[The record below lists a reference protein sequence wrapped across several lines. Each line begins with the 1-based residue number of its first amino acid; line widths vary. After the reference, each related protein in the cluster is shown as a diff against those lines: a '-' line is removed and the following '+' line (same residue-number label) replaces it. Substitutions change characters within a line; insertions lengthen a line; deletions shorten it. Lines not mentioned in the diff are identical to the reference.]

1 MKMNK
6 IIVGLLFA
14 AVNLSANVTGEN
26 VYNAKCAKC
35 HMLETPMNMD
45 KVERMETMQ
54 EMMMSMKA
62 PSMAMVSA
70 KVKHAVDNDEAA
82 FTAFVM
88 DYIKS
93 PSRDK
98 AVCMPMAIKRFG
110 LMPPIGA
117 SMSMEER
124 SAVAVWLYKNFN
136 EKWDDKK
143 CMPWKS
149 GMGMEGKGMM
159 QDQNSMR
166 CAAGKCG
173 MGKNS
178 SY

>member
-26 VYNAKCAKC
+26 VYNAKCVKC
-35 HMLETPMNMD
+35 HMLEAPMNVE

-54 EMMMSMKA
+54 EMMGSMKA
-62 PSMAMVSA
+62 PPMAMVSA
-70 KVKHAVDNDEAA
+70 KVKHAVGNDKAA
-82 FTAFVM
+82 FTAFVI
-88 DYIKS
+88 DYIKN
-93 PSRDK
+93 PSQDK
-98 AVCMPMAIKRFG
+98 AVCMPMAIRRFG

-124 SAVAVWLYKNFN
+124 AAVALWLYENFD
-136 EKWDDKK
+136 ERWDDNKGMACK
-143 CMPWKS
+143 
-149 GMGMEGKGMM
+149 GNMGMKGKGMM

-166 CAAGKCG
+166 CSAGKCG
-173 MGKNS
+173 E
-178 SY
+178 

>member
-26 VYNAKCAKC
+26 VYNAKCAEC
-35 HMLETPMNMD
+35 HMLKAPMDMENM
-45 KVERMETMQ
+45 EHMETRQ
-54 EMMMSMKA
+54 EMMRSMKA
-62 PSMAMVSA
+62 PSMAMISA

-82 FTAFVM
+82 FTAFVI
-88 DYIKS
+88 DYIKN

-117 SMSMEER
+117 SMSIEER
-124 SAVAVWLYKNFN
+124 TAVAVWLYKNFDQ
-136 EKWDDKK
+136 KWDDNKGMACK
-143 CMPWKS
+143 G
-149 GMGMEGKGMM
+149 GMGMEDKGMM

-166 CAAGKCG
+166 CGAGKCG

>member
-26 VYNAKCAKC
+26 VYNSKCAKC
-35 HMLETPMNMD
+35 HMLNAPMDMG
-45 KVERMETMQ
+45 KIEHMETMQ
-54 EMMMSMKA
+54 EMMRGMKA
-62 PSMAMVSA
+62 PPMAMVSA
-70 KVKHAVDNDEAA
+70 KVKHSVGNDEAA

-88 DYIKS
+88 DYIKN

-98 AVCMPMAIKRFG
+98 AVCMPMAIRRFG
-110 LMPPIGA
+110 LMPPIGT
-117 SMSMEER
+117 SMSIEER
-124 SAVAVWLYKNFN
+124 AAVAVWLYKNFD
-136 EKWDDKK
+136 EKWDDNKGMACK
-143 CMPWKS
+143 
-149 GMGMEGKGMM
+149 GVMGMEGKRMM

-173 MGKNS
+173 MGKNF